1 MPGRIG
7 IGELLKDRY
16 RLERTLGRGG
26 MAAVWLGH
34 DEVLDRPV
42 AVKVLA
48 DTIAGDP
55 GFVARFRREAHTAAG
70 LSHPNLVDVYDFSEE
85 GERPYLV
92 MQFVPGENLAV
103 RLHQH
108 GAMPPEEARRVLL
121 EVARALAYAHER
133 GVIHR
138 DIKPD
143 NILIQR
149 ENLAVRLEQGRGVD
163 CDRLARELLSA
174 LAHIHEAGILHR
186 DVKPANVIVEPGG
199 TAKLIDFGIALPR
212 DATALTR
219 TGLVLGTERYA
230 APEVMAGEPATER
243 SDLYSCGVV
252 LRACA
257 EGTSPDLR
265 LLVEWLASGNPR
277 QRPRSAREALARLGR
292 DAAPV
297 EQPTRVFEPTQAFDP
312 IQAFEPGRAFEP
324 TSASR
329 PSPRHSNRGRRAA
342 AAALFAFAAAA
353 AAIAAVALSGGGDE
367 EQPAPQRA
375 QSEQGEGRA
384 QQARNQAPPEE
395 ADDPDFEEA
404 GSSVAVPVPEGT
416 DPAAGA
422 SLNEEGFA
430 LIQAGE
436 YEAAVPKLEEAVAAF
451 PAGTEDLDYAY
462 ALFNLGNA
470 LRLSGRPDEAI
481 PVLERRLEIPNQEG
495 EVRKE
500 LEAAVAEA
508 G

>member
-1 MPGRIG
+1 MPGTIG

-26 MAAVWLGH
+26 MAAVWLGR

-42 AVKVLA
+42 AVKVLS

-92 MQFVPGENLAV
+92 MQFVPGENLA
-103 RLHQH
+103 
-108 GAMPPEEARRVLL
+108 E
-121 EVARALAYAHER
+121 
-133 GVIHR
+133 
-138 DIKPD
+138 
-143 NILIQR
+143 
-149 ENLAVRLEQGRGVD
+149 RLERGRGVD
-163 CDRLARELLSA
+163 CERLARELLEA

-199 TAKLIDFGIALPR
+199 TTKLIDFGIALPR
-212 DATALTR
+212 DATALTS

-230 APEVMAGEPATER
+230 APEVMEGQPATER

-257 EGTSPDLR
+257 GGASPDLR
-265 LLVEWLASGNPR
+265 LLVEWLASRNPGE
-277 QRPRSAREALARLGR
+277 RPRSAREALARLERGG
-292 DAAPV
+292 APV
-297 EQPTRVFEPTQAFDP
+297 ERPTEVFQPT
-312 IQAFEPGRAFEP
+312 RAFEP

-329 PSPRHSNRGRRAA
+329 PPHREAARRGRWGA
-342 AAALFAFAAAA
+342 AAALLAFV
-353 AAIAAVALSGGGDE
+353 AAVAAVAALALGGDDDGPE
-367 EQPAPQRA
+367 PRKA
-375 QSEQGEGRA
+375 QGEGKA
-384 QQARNQAPPEE
+384 QQAKSQPPPQEAAESAPDET
-395 ADDPDFEEA
+395 AA
-404 GSSVAVPVPEGT
+404 TAVPAPEGT
-416 DPAAGA
+416 DPGLGAA
-422 SLNEEGFA
+422 LNEEGFA
-430 LIQAGE
+430 LIQSGE
-436 YEAAVPKLEEAVAAF
+436 YEAAVPVLEEAVAAF
-451 PAGTEDLDYAY
+451 PEGTEDLDYAY

-470 LRLSGRPDEAI
+470 LRLSGQPEEAV

-495 EVRKE
+495 EVRRE
-500 LEAAVAEA
+500 LDAALAEA